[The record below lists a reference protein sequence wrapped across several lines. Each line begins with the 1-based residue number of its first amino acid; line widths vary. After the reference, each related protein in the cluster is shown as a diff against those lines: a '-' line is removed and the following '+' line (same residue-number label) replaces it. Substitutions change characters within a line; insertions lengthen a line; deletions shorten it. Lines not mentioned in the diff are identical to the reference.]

1 MIGCEALKIHF
12 KYLGIMTGSNMNRL
26 HTWDRVIEK
35 VMARLSK
42 WKEKALSISSRSN
55 FFRGVESGSRK
66 VSWFSWDSVVASKD
80 VGGLGMSR
88 FLAMNRALLFK
99 WIWRFKVQ
107 PDAMWVSIIK
117 AIHGGQ
123 VTWIAALRWLVEEQ
137 DKWVW
142 NLEGDGVFK
151 VASARHFID
160 EGLSE
165 MEGVQT
171 RWVKLVP
178 IKFNVFAWRLA
189 LNKLLTRF
197 NMSSKGL
204 EVWSIVCPVCNVGAE
219 MVDHLFFSC
228 PVASSIMAKALQRTI
243 EFEEE
248 LAKNFGDSGSS
259 RNITDAFKEAYKSE
273 SNNQIVLDIRKEYEK
288 KLVAYQGNQDDD
300 KDIAVLGAGFNFRG
314 IISSCFEPHLMVDE
328 IERLA
333 TLLHSRTTTS
343 DFGEGEQANISN
355 DSYMEEREN
364 FHAAFEE
371 DVASSAELEKAYMGA
386 STRPAKVSPSTL
398 RHGRQVARQDSV
410 LLNNTTILPRMPI
423 TSLAPRTTSSLK
435 GVENGMTTPRSRGRS
450 AIYSMARSP
459 YYRGPST
466 LRKKPT
472 PSLISSQLV
481 WELEGSNGNKMAG
494 KHMSSILDDLG
505 SGDSSAQRLLVS
517 IEPEQKVSKAIVEN
531 GETSKRAGVGT
542 DDSMMVDKLP
552 KEINDMKLR
561 LTRWKRKWRLQWWM
575 DMVLKLVI

>member
-42 WKEKALSISSRSN
+42 WKAKALSISGRFILIPLYYFSLFKVPIGVLKRLKSCRSN

-88 FLAMNRALLFK
+88 FLAMNCALLFK

-123 VTWIAALRWLVEEQ
+123 LVEEQ

-151 VASARHFID
+151 VVSARHFID

-178 IKFNVFAWRLA
+178 IKFNVFTWRLA

-228 PVASSIMAKALQRTI
+228 SVASSIMAKVQGWWGFLESGISSYNSWASW
-243 EFEEE
+243 FEGLRLKKVAKDYLEAIIFVSWWVIWGYRNKLLFSLKS
-248 LAKNFGDSGSS
+248 LAKASLFDLIVSHSYIWCNSGA
-259 RNITDAFKEAYKSE
+259 RRK
-273 SNNQIVLDIRKEYEK
+273 LD
-288 KLVAYQGNQDDD
+288 
-300 KDIAVLGAGFNFRG
+300 
-314 IISSCFEPHLMVDE
+314 
-328 IERLA
+328 
-333 TLLHSRTTTS
+333 
-343 DFGEGEQANISN
+343 
-355 DSYMEEREN
+355 
-364 FHAAFEE
+364 
-371 DVASSAELEKAYMGA
+371 
-386 STRPAKVSPSTL
+386 
-398 RHGRQVARQDSV
+398 
-410 LLNNTTILPRMPI
+410 
-423 TSLAPRTTSSLK
+423 
-435 GVENGMTTPRSRGRS
+435 
-450 AIYSMARSP
+450 
-459 YYRGPST
+459 
-466 LRKKPT
+466 
-472 PSLISSQLV
+472 
-481 WELEGSNGNKMAG
+481 
-494 KHMSSILDDLG
+494 
-505 SGDSSAQRLLVS
+505 
-517 IEPEQKVSKAIVEN
+517 
-531 GETSKRAGVGT
+531 
-542 DDSMMVDKLP
+542 
-552 KEINDMKLR
+552 
-561 LTRWKRKWRLQWWM
+561 
-575 DMVLKLVI
+575 